1 LLYINKK
8 GLLFVEKSSEK
19 NETISFGAV
28 NEILLEHFEDIA
40 KVIVEILTPQNQFNN
55 SWSWK
60 HL

>member
-1 LLYINKK
+1 
-8 GLLFVEKSSEK
+8 LFVCQKLWAQK
-19 NETISFGAV
+19 KETLKISVSLSAV